1 LFKLKKLTTGKFIE
15 VLNNAVINYCQ
26 STIGDF
32 NESQLFYDKFNN
44 NGKSFIQWEFTS
56 QHILTLNLT
65 LLLQNGVVNLTEKR
79 ADQTILP
86 LELILKLEDIVSKHL
101 EKVDFDL
108 KKLEDY
114 LKEEGFTIGHI
125 SLYGDVFKL
134 AFTKWF
140 DMVPRHYR
148 INITRLIVGLPVL
161 LESEVENT
169 GSNEIKKVIKKI
181 NQMRQED

>member
-1 LFKLKKLTTGKFIE
+1 

-79 ADQTILP
+79 ARL
-86 LELILKLEDIVSKHL
+86 LKRGRFYNWS
-101 EKVDFDL
+101 
-108 KKLEDY
+108 Y
-114 LKEEGFTIGHI
+114 Q
-125 SLYGDVFKL
+125 SLWGC
-134 AFTKWF
+134 
-140 DMVPRHYR
+140 
-148 INITRLIVGLPVL
+148 I
-161 LESEVENT
+161 
-169 GSNEIKKVIKKI
+169 
-181 NQMRQED
+181 